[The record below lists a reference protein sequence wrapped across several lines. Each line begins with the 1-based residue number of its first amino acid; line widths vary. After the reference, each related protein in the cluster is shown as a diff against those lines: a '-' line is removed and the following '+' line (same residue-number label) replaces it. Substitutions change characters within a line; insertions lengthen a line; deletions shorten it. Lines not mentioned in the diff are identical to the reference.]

1 MPATFYDDIIVLVD
15 CYFYP
20 AAVAVFVEEVP
31 VAPPTLAELT
41 EVEAYFAV
49 KRPDFGACCW

>member
-1 MPATFYDDIIVLVD
+1 MPATFYDDIIVLVA

-20 AAVAVFVEEVP
+20 AAAVAVFVEEFP

-41 EVEAYFAV
+41 EFEPCLAV
-49 KRPDFGACCW
+49 KRPDFGAC